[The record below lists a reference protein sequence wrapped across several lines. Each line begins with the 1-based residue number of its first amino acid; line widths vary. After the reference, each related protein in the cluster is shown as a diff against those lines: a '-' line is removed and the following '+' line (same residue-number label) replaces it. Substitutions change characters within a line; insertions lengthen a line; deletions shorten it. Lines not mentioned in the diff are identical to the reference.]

1 MTDDEREDRVR
12 ALAELL
18 LGGPS
23 TDVPTSTLGRLGRTV
38 RVATR
43 IGRLTLAKRTI
54 DEDGLVAMA
63 NVDPAT
69 VERLVKNLGE
79 LKGIAMKMG
88 QILSYIDDS
97 LPVETRHVL
106 ALLQTTSQP
115 TAFEDVEHTVRAEL
129 GARAGELL
137 ATMERAPAASASIG
151 QVHRARLP
159 DGTAV
164 AVKVKHPGIADAIRA
179 DFRAA
184 ALGPIFAGILG
195 AGLSVRELIDEAK
208 ARFLEECDYELEAR
222 RQRQFATIRPA
233 APVVV
238 VPEVHEAYSSPS
250 VLTTTWHAGMT
261 LEEHLD
267 GERRPTDEERER
279 AGLALYEFYIGTLYR
294 HGLFN
299 ADPHPGNLL
308 FVPEGERRI
317 VVLDY
322 GCVREFDRP
331 TVRALAEMSRAVRDD
346 DAQAVRRALVKLGAR
361 DPGANRA
368 ALETTHALLRGFF
381 APVLEP
387 GRHRIAA
394 GIAVEAREVARTKL
408 AIARLRLPG
417 KLLFLFRIRFGLY
430 AVLSRLG
437 AQLDWRALEA
447 ELADAALVAA

>member
-1 MTDDEREDRVR
+1 MTDDDREDRVR

-23 TDVPTSTLGRLGRTV
+23 AEVPTSTLGRLGRTA
-38 RVATR
+38 RAAMR
-43 IGRLTLAKRTI
+43 IGRLTLAKRTL
-54 DEDGLVAMA
+54 DEDGIVAMA

-69 VERLVKNLGE
+69 VERLVRNLGE

-97 LPVETRHVL
+97 LPDETRRVL
-106 ALLQTTSQP
+106 SLLQTTSQP
-115 TAFEDVEHTVRAEL
+115 TAFEEIERTVRAEL
-129 GARAGELL
+129 GERAGELL
-137 ATMERAPAASASIG
+137 ATMERVPAASASIG

-159 DGTAV
+159 DGTKV
-164 AVKVKHPGIADAIRA
+164 AVKVKHPGIAEAILA

-184 ALGPIFAGILG
+184 TVGPIFAQILG

-233 APVVV
+233 APVIV
-238 VPEVHEAYSSPS
+238 VPEVHEAYSSRS
-250 VLTTTWHAGMT
+250 VLTTTWHQGIT
-261 LEEHLD
+261 FEEFVD
-267 GERRPTDEERER
+267 GARSPTAEERDR
-279 AGLALYEFYIGTLYR
+279 AGRALYEFYIGALYR
-294 HGLFN
+294 NGLFN
-299 ADPHPGNLL
+299 ADPHPGNLV
-308 FVPEGERRI
+308 FEPAGERRI

-331 TVRALAEMSRAVRDD
+331 TVRALAEMSRAVRGG
-346 DAQAVRRALVKLGAR
+346 DAQAVRRAVVRLGAR
-361 DPGANRA
+361 DPGASGA
-368 ALETTHALLRGFF
+368 ALETTHALLRGFY

-394 GIAVEAREVARTKL
+394 GVAAEAREVARTKL

-447 ELADAALVAA
+447 ELADAALAAA